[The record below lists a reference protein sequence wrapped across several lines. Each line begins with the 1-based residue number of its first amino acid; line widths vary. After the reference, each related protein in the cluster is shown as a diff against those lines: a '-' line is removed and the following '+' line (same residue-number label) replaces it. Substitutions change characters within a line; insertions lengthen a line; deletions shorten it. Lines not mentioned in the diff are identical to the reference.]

1 MRILRLPA
9 VLVTLALGAGGAR
22 ADEFPYPAGSSS
34 HRIEGLQTE
43 LVVPAGLAKEKPASL
58 VVVLHGNGG
67 TATGMAGSLSSW
79 AQEGYVVAAPKSTAD
94 GWSDPDIAAVLRI
107 AAHLKTALPIDPL
120 KVHVVGFSNGGW
132 NLHPLAFDETLKPCS
147 ATWVAAGFQGGSVP
161 KWSKTSEG
169 ALALVG
175 SNDGNLAAARETV
188 KILEGKVR
196 SVEVRVQNGIGHEWP
211 DKLMPYLKWW
221 MGVQEGRFVPGV
233 DLNFA
238 WTEDL
243 KAAVTSLA
251 GKKKGGVL
259 VYVFDAA
266 DATKPE
272 AKALQNEVLLDP
284 EVRRFGSQ
292 LCAVKWDLSKHAA
305 DATALG
311 VKTTPAVAVLDEA
324 GAVKK
329 VLEGKIK
336 APALAKSL
344 RSVAPDKSDPK

>member
-1 MRILRLPA
+1 M
-9 VLVTLALGAGGAR
+9 
-22 ADEFPYPAGSSS
+22 
-34 HRIEGLQTE
+34 
-43 LVVPAGLAKEKPASL
+43 
-58 VVVLHGNGG
+58 
-67 TATGMAGSLSSW
+67 
-79 AQEGYVVAAPKSTAD
+79 
-94 GWSDPDIAAVLRI
+94 
-107 AAHLKTALPIDPL
+107 
-120 KVHVVGFSNGGW
+120 
-132 NLHPLAFDETLKPCS
+132 
-147 ATWVAAGFQGGSVP
+147 
-161 KWSKTSEG
+161 
-169 ALALVG
+169 
-175 SNDGNLAAARETV
+175 
-188 KILEGKVR
+188 
-196 SVEVRVQNGIGHEWP
+196 
-211 DKLMPYLKWW
+211 
-221 MGVQEGRFVPGV
+221 
-233 DLNFA
+233 
-238 WTEDL
+238 
-243 KAAVTSLA
+243 TSLA

-329 VLEGKIK
+329 ILEGKIK